1 MPCPFNILCMFRFV
15 HYINWPPSLV
25 LHQRQTTVK
34 ETKNQCL
41 SMQQILDGR
50 CFSSKWNCLFNIFYF
65 KNHLQSTGK
74 VCVVD
79 LRIRISSQSTTC
91 CSSSKVPATDT
102 GPDKQLQPQHKY
114 PLAFALASAKGIPRE
129 EENNGIQS
137 SGVEQAFNRG
147 RHRIAR

>member
-1 MPCPFNILCMFRFV
+1 MFRFV
-15 HYINWPPSLV
+15 HYINWRPSFV

-41 SMQQILDGR
+41 SMQQKLDGR
-50 CFSSKWNCLFNIFYF
+50 CLILVQVELFIQYFDF
-65 KNHLQSTGK
+65 KNQLQSTGK